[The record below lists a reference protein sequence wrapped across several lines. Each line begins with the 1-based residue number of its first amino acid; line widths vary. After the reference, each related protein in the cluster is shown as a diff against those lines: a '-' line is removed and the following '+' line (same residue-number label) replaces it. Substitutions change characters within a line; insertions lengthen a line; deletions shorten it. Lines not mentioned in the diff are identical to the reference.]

1 MHMYSRPV
9 KLILSLVTVNFEFS
23 SGQNKNNAMVH
34 YLMWRVAKGLNT
46 TIELNFM
53 IAGHTKFAPDRHF
66 GSFKSLFR
74 KTCVISPTNSW
85 GKCRF
90 LLHLHLWQEIN
101 IWACVNLFFFHFIIH
116 VWSVSALILFWF
128 FIRGSREVSQGQHAI
143 CSWPLIC
150 FLRLGRVSHQLL
162 QTAPRNPGAT
172 PDYCIPSRCV
182 HEEESQWW
190 VHICETDESE

>member
-74 KTCVISPTNSW
+74 KTYVSSLPQIA
-85 GKCRF
+85 
-90 LLHLHLWQEIN
+90 E
-101 IWACVNLFFFHFIIH
+101 VNAGFYYIYIYDKKFI
-116 VWSVSALILFWF
+116 SALVIFCFVHYIIL
-128 FIRGSREVSQGQHAI
+128 V
-143 CSWPLIC
+143 
-150 FLRLGRVSHQLL
+150 
-162 QTAPRNPGAT
+162 
-172 PDYCIPSRCV
+172 
-182 HEEESQWW
+182 
-190 VHICETDESE
+190 

>member
-1 MHMYSRPV
+1 MQPGPIYFLTPRKCAVFGVCNEGEGSQLFYLIDKSTVATKGSNDVISYLHHYLFSHATSEHLDLHVDTCSKVHLFKYTHLQLYNIIFPTCSLHPYKSSFELVYMHMYSRPV

-74 KTCVISPTNSW
+74 KTCVISPANS
-85 GKCRF
+85 
-90 LLHLHLWQEIN
+90 
-101 IWACVNLFFFHFIIH
+101 
-116 VWSVSALILFWF
+116 
-128 FIRGSREVSQGQHAI
+128 
-143 CSWPLIC
+143 
-150 FLRLGRVSHQLL
+150 
-162 QTAPRNPGAT
+162 
-172 PDYCIPSRCV
+172 
-182 HEEESQWW
+182 
-190 VHICETDESE
+190 